1 MMFREMK
8 IISASRR
15 QLNLCRR
22 VRVPESDRK
31 EIPRLASWAWGC
43 TALVMIL
50 SFGGII
56 ARSQNAATTPT
67 DTSRVL
73 PFLERTIQWYRQ
85 LSVEQQIAT
94 DPNDLIV
101 VNDNRQV
108 ADQVVRLAF
117 DYARA
122 QADLAGKPRST
133 QAAGQDG
140 VPTQYQALIQ
150 LETKLDQQARETQ
163 AEVDALR
170 QKVETATGKA
180 RQQLQSQLSETQ
192 GEVDLDNAR
201 RDAMR
206 SMVEFVSGSST
217 NGLGASGLRAQI
229 EELAASVP
237 TALAT
242 PPKTE
247 NNVAPNSSQAN
258 PPLLAGVK
266 PEPAGIWDQT
276 ADLFALS
283 GKMRT
288 IDKAIAETDALE
300 KASAEI
306 RAPSVASLRDM
317 SNRGDQLA
325 KEADTAT
332 SAQLAEQKK
341 QLDALTTQFKQI
353 SSVVIPLS
361 KQAILLQLY
370 QRTLSNWRA
379 AVRSQFMTE
388 LRGLFVRLGF
398 LALILVVVFGAGE
411 VWRRAIFRYIREPRR
426 RYQFLLL
433 RKFTLWFAV
442 AIIVAFA
449 FASRLG
455 SVVTFAGLLTAGVA
469 VALQNVILSIVGY
482 FFLIGKF
489 GIRVGDR
496 VQAGG
501 VTGTVIDI
509 GLVRFHLMELAGSSD
524 VATGRV
530 VAFSNSLVF
539 QPGAGLFKQ
548 IPGTNFVWH
557 EIAFTLPPKADSAGL
572 KKRLLSVVET
582 VLADYHEELER
593 QHQALENAFVSSS
606 VSGFGPTAHLRFTTA
621 GLEITIHFPVD
632 LQHAAEIDERVTR
645 EVLNV
650 LEREPA
656 LKAGAGVPDIKVK
669 ANLAPD
675 ASS

>member
-1 MMFREMK
+1 MK
-8 IISASRR
+8 IITANRR

-22 VRVPESDRK
+22 VKMGESDRK
-31 EIPRLASWAWGC
+31 PRQRLSPWAWGC
-43 TALVMIL
+43 TALLIGL
-50 SFGGII
+50 SFGGVI
-56 ARSQNAATTPT
+56 ASSQNTATNPP
-67 DTSRVL
+67 DTSRVI
-73 PFLERTIQWYRQ
+73 PFLARTIEWYRQ

-94 DPNDLIV
+94 DPNDVIV

-122 QADLAGKPRST
+122 EADQEAKPRST
-133 QAAGQDG
+133 TPAPGQDA

-150 LETKLDQQARETQ
+150 LENKIEQQARETQ

-170 QKVETATGKA
+170 QKVDAATGKA

-192 GEVDLDNAR
+192 GELDLDNAR

-206 SMVEFVSGSST
+206 SMVEFVSGTST
-217 NGLGASGLRAQI
+217 NGLGATGLRAQI

-237 TALAT
+237 TALTT
-242 PPKTE
+242 PAKTE
-247 NNVAPNSSQAN
+247 NNAAPNSSPPN
-258 PPLLAGVK
+258 PALLGGVQL
-266 PEPAGIWDQT
+266 EPSGIWDQT
-276 ADLFALS
+276 ADLFTLS
-283 GKMRT
+283 GKMRV
-288 IDKAIAETDALE
+288 IDKAIVETDALE
-300 KASAEI
+300 KNSTEI
-306 RAPSVASLRDM
+306 RAPFVTSLRDM
-317 SNRGDQLA
+317 SNRGDELA
-325 KEADTAT
+325 READTST
-332 SAQLAEQKK
+332 SAQLGQQKQ
-341 QLDALTTQFKQI
+341 QLDALTAQFKQI
-353 SSVVIPLS
+353 TSVVIPLS
-361 KQAILLQLY
+361 KQDILLQLY
-370 QRTLSNWRA
+370 RRNLSNWRA
-379 AVRSQFMTE
+379 AVRSQFMAE

-398 LALILVVVFGAGE
+398 LALILFVVFGAGE

-433 RKFTLWFAV
+433 RKFALWFAV
-442 AIIVAFA
+442 AIVVAFA

-455 SVVTFAGLLTAGVA
+455 SLVTFAGLLTAGVA

-557 EIAFTLPPKADSAGL
+557 EIAFTLPAKADSAGV

-593 QHQALENAFVSSS
+593 QHQALENTFVSSS

-645 EVLNV
+645 EVLNA

-656 LKAGAGVPDIKVK
+656 LKAGAGIPDIKVK
-669 ANLAPD
+669 ANLAPG

>member
-1 MMFREMK
+1 MK
-8 IISASRR
+8 IIATSRW

-22 VRVPESDRK
+22 VQIGESDRK
-31 EIPRLASWAWGC
+31 RIQRRSPRAWGC
-43 TALVMIL
+43 TALLIGL

-56 ARSQNAATTPT
+56 ASSQNITTNPP
-67 DTSRVL
+67 DTSRVI
-73 PFLERTIQWYRQ
+73 PFLARTIEWYRQ

-94 DPNDLIV
+94 DPNDVIV

-122 QADLAGKPRST
+122 EADQEAKPRST
-133 QAAGQDG
+133 TPAPGQDA

-150 LETKLDQQARETQ
+150 LENKIEQQARETQ

-170 QKVETATGKA
+170 QKVDAATGKA

-192 GEVDLDNAR
+192 GELDLDNAR

-206 SMVEFVSGSST
+206 SMVEFVSGTST
-217 NGLGASGLRAQI
+217 NGLGATGLRAQI

-237 TALAT
+237 TALTT
-242 PPKTE
+242 PAKTE
-247 NNVAPNSSQAN
+247 NNAAPNSSPPN
-258 PPLLAGVK
+258 PALLGGVQL
-266 PEPAGIWDQT
+266 EPSGIWDQT
-276 ADLFALS
+276 ADLFTLS
-283 GKMRT
+283 GKMRV

-300 KASAEI
+300 KNSTEI
-306 RAPSVASLRDM
+306 RAPFVTSLRDM
-317 SNRGDQLA
+317 SNRGDELA
-325 KEADTAT
+325 READTST
-332 SAQLAEQKK
+332 SAQLGQQKQ
-341 QLDALTTQFKQI
+341 QLDALTAQFKQI
-353 SSVVIPLS
+353 TSVVIPLS
-361 KQAILLQLY
+361 KQDILLQLY
-370 QRTLSNWRA
+370 RRNLSNWRA
-379 AVRSQFMTE
+379 AVRSQFMAE

-398 LALILVVVFGAGE
+398 LALILFVVFGAGE

-433 RKFTLWFAV
+433 RKFALWFAV
-442 AIIVAFA
+442 AIVVAFA

-455 SVVTFAGLLTAGVA
+455 SLVTFAGLLTAGVA

-557 EIAFTLPPKADSAGL
+557 EIAFTLPAKADSAGV

-593 QHQALENAFVSSS
+593 QHQALENTFVSSS

-645 EVLNV
+645 EVLNA

-656 LKAGAGVPDIKVK
+656 LKAGAGIPDIKVK
-669 ANLAPD
+669 ANLAPG